1 MNEKVKKLIGN
12 KNNLLILVL
21 LGVLMLVIALP
32 VKENTGNAG
41 DTGNKGKTG
50 SGTSGTV
57 QNKTDAGNGAAGA
70 SQTAYTGSDTESYAA
85 WMEEK
90 LEEALS
96 QMAGAGKVKVVI
108 SMKSSEEKVV
118 EKDQPVTRSNTSETD
133 SGGGTRNINNLETG
147 ESTVYSSEGTD
158 SEPYVV
164 KVIQPEVE
172 GVIVLAE
179 GAGTGNVSKNIS
191 EAIQVLFG
199 IDAHKIKV
207 VKMKTQ

>member
-1 MNEKVKKLIGN
+1 MNEKLKKLIGN

-32 VKENTGNAG
+32 VKENPG
-41 DTGNKGKTG
+41 DTGNKEKTG

-57 QNKTDAGNGAAGA
+57 QSKTDAGNGAAEA
-70 SQTAYTGSDTESYAA
+70 SQAAYTGSDTESYAA

>member
-32 VKENTGNAG
+32 VKENTGNTG

-50 SGTSGTV
+50 SGTSGTE
-57 QNKTDAGNGAAGA
+57 QDKTDAGNGGTGA
-70 SQTAYTGSDTESYAA
+70 SQTAYTGSGTESYAA

-133 SGGGTRNINNLETG
+133 SGGGTRSINNLETG

>member
-1 MNEKVKKLIGN
+1 MNDKVKKLIGN

-57 QNKTDAGNGAAGA
+57 QNKADAGNGAAGA
-70 SQTAYTGSDTESYAA
+70 SQAAYAGSDTESYAA